1 MKQVKRTSDGMRTE
15 YDFSNAVRGKY
26 FDRFKQGSNI
36 VKLDPDVF
44 EVFPTS
50 DEVNSALRLL
60 ASVARKRV
68 PIAKRASRAKVRRSN
83 KAMPLTGGGR
93 KRTPARARRH

>member
-1 MKQVKRTSDGMRTE
+1 MKQGKKTDADDIRPQ
-15 YDFSNAVRGKY
+15 YDFTNAVRGKY
-26 FDRFKQGSNI
+26 YERYRQGTNI

-50 DEVNSALRLL
+50 AEVNSALRLL

-68 PIAKRASRAKVRRSN
+68 PVAKRATRSKARRSN
-83 KAMPLTGGGR
+83 KRMLT
-93 KRTPARARRH
+93 KRG

>member
-1 MKQVKRTSDGMRTE
+1 MKQVKRTSDGMRAE
-15 YDFSNAVRGKY
+15 YDFSSAVRGKY
-26 FDRFKQGSNI
+26 FERYRQASNI

-68 PIAKRASRAKVRRSN
+68 VVAKRASGSKSRRSN
-83 KAMPLTGGGR
+83 SGLRLTKR
-93 KRTPARARRH
+93 KR